1 MMLGCNSTQFL
12 KALSLYAIAIFVGIV
27 SMPSPLLA
35 ATLPAY
41 EAATGISVGPKAATA
56 IALDH
61 RGLLYLVETGLNWL
75 DLYDTYGQHIN
86 RLEGLNSPLSVAV
99 NKRRQLYVG
108 SAGDGSVTIYDSRT
122 LKPLGKI
129 GVGNG
134 EFEKPTAITIDKN
147 GHIYVA
153 DAKKGTVKVYTQQ
166 GDLDFT
172 FGSDGVNS
180 GQLRHP
186 VSIVINDYAEEILVL
201 DFANG
206 VVGRVQAFDL
216 AGNFKRSFNTMGMNG
231 LPLVRP
237 IGMAMDNSQRLYV
250 SDAYSSQVAAYDSEG
265 NYLGG
270 LSAAEAPMHNPL
282 GMAYEPSLGRLYI
295 ASLNNSHIVAFDLFD
310 QRRNSRALAA
320 LTRDEN
326 QRLADEVPSPSHQTP
341 ALMKRVLGCRS
352 HKHSRR
358 TCKKRSNAAQ
368 SASDHTLQA
377 VAGEHGK
384 IEPTGKLQVAAG
396 SDSHFQITPDPGYRI
411 TGVTLDGNP
420 INALAEYTVTNIRSD
435 HILEVDFSAVL
446 EVGQLQA
453 DHTWKRVAFRTP
465 FTNPVVVAKPATHN
479 DAEPAVVRIRNLD
492 QSGFEVRLQE
502 WDYLDDIHGKEK
514 LSYLVIERGVHK
526 LTDGVQI
533 EAGHFDHA
541 TVHKYSPVTFK
552 QAFSSKPII
561 TTSITSTNETDAVTG
576 RIRNV
581 SLEGFDYRL
590 QEQELN
596 RGQHA
601 REQVAY
607 IAWTPSI
614 GEVDGLL
621 FETAK
626 ASTDI
631 NHHFQPLAFSS
642 SFMHTPAFIADMQTT
657 AGSDTAN
664 LRIQHAKPQS
674 IELQVDEEQSRD
686 EEIQHAR
693 EGIGYLTFGV
703 SLANTASDYDGDG
716 LTDADEINTYGS
728 SALAHDTDDD
738 GLPDGEELR
747 FWAEAWSLDHDGD
760 GLINLLDSDAD
771 NDGHLDGAEHSA
783 GSDPANSFSTPR

>member
-1 MMLGCNSTQFL
+1 MLRRNSTQFYKL
-12 KALSLYAIAIFVGIV
+12 LSLHALIIFCVLT
-27 SMPSPLLA
+27 SMVTHLHA
-35 ATLPAY
+35 AVMPAY
-41 EAATGISVGPKAATA
+41 EAAIGISTGPKAPTA
-56 IALDH
+56 IALDQ
-61 RGLLYLVETGLNWL
+61 RGLLYVIETGLNWL
-75 DLYDTYGQHIN
+75 DIYDTYGQQIN
-86 RLEGLNSPLSVAV
+86 RLEGLNEPLSVAV
-99 NKRRQLYVG
+99 SKRRQLYVG

-122 LKPLGKI
+122 LKPLGKV

-134 EFEKPTAITIDKN
+134 EFEKPTAITIDKK

-153 DAKKGTVKVYTQQ
+153 DAKKGAVKVYTQQ

-186 VSIVINDYAEEILVL
+186 VSIVIDDYAEEILVL

-206 VVGRVQAFDL
+206 VVGRIQAFDL

-250 SDAYSSQVAAYDSEG
+250 SDAYSSQVAVYDSEG

-270 LSAAEAPMHNPL
+270 LSAAESPMHNPL

-310 QRRNSRALAA
+310 QRRNSRALTA
-320 LTRDEN
+320 LTRDKN
-326 QRLADEVPSPSHQTP
+326 QQPVDAAPSPSHKTP
-341 ALMKRVLGCRS
+341 ALMKRVLGCRGR
-352 HKHSRR
+352 KHNRR
-358 TCKKRSNAAQ
+358 ACKNAPSAAQ
-368 SASDHTLQA
+368 SASDYTLQA

-384 IEPTGKLQVAAG
+384 IEPTGKLQVTAG

-411 TGVTLDGNP
+411 AGVTLDGNP
-420 INALAEYTVTNIRSD
+420 ISILEEYTVSNIRSD

-479 DAEPAVVRIRNLD
+479 DSEPAVVRIRNLD

-514 LSYLVIERGVHK
+514 LSYLVIEQGVHK
-526 LTDGVQI
+526 LADGVQI
-533 EAGHFDHA
+533 EAGYFNHA
-541 TVHKYSPVTFK
+541 TTHKYSHITFK
-552 QAFSSKPII
+552 QAFSSQPII
-561 TTSITSTNETDAVTG
+561 VTAITSSNETDAVTG
-576 RIRNV
+576 RMRNV

-601 REQVAY
+601 HEQVAY
-607 IAWTPSI
+607 IAWTPSV

-621 FETAK
+621 FEAAK

-631 NHHFQPLAFSS
+631 NHRFQSLAFSS

-657 AGSDTAN
+657 AGGDTAN

-686 EEIQHAR
+686 EETQHAR
-693 EGIGYLTFGV
+693 EAIGYLTFGV

-716 LTDADEINTYGS
+716 LSDADEINIYGS

-738 GLPDGEELR
+738 GLSDAEELH

-771 NDGHLDGAEHSA
+771 NDGHLDGAEYSA